1 MEKEDSEKF
10 VEKVCKGKNIEAEAL
25 LEKLLK
31 QKVANRLKSVLKN

>member
-1 MEKEDSEKF
+1 MEKDDSEKF
-10 VEKVCKGKNIEAEAL
+10 VEAVRKDNNEKAGIM